1 MTKRRRCDPL
11 TAIVVGALLLM
22 LLPALLVVAGDEG
35 VETGEAL
42 TALVLGISGVVCV
55 WWLLRRTSRALTR
68 VRGLVSQ
75 GLGGLPAPDAP
86 FLPAISGDETVATR
100 GNDSLVVSRFL
111 VSDHESTVLS
121 IQLLRG
127 GAVRLSR
134 TLLVSKRCLRT
145 LPFHRL
151 AAPETLSEWHDRTA
165 PPGAH
170 EVVRVDDPPGAHEVV
185 RVDDRSDE
193 SLGFIERFESVRVVR
208 AFVGEW
214 RYFVVRSP
222 AEFPPIVSSHSS
234 AKDARTA
241 VFEELGLESRDQ

>member
-1 MTKRRRCDPL
+1 MR
-11 TAIVVGALLLM
+11 ALLLT
-22 LLPALLVVAGDEG
+22 LLPALLVEGGDEG

-86 FLPAISGDETVATR
+86 FLPAISEDETVATR
-100 GNDSLVVSRFL
+100 GNDSLVVSRFW
-111 VSDHESTVLS
+111 VSEHESTVLS

-145 LPFHRL
+145 QPFHRL
-151 AAPETLSEWHDRTA
+151 AAPETLFEWHDRTA
-165 PPGAH
+165 
-170 EVVRVDDPPGAHEVV
+170 PPGAHEVV

-222 AEFPPIVSSHSS
+222 AEFPPIVSSHAS
-234 AKDARTA
+234 AQAARTA
-241 VFEELGLESRDQ
+241 VFEELGLESRGQ